1 LPELGEI
8 RVNLKRESIEMP
20 FANLCSEVSR
30 FLQGSRKV
38 MESDILLIDDSAI
51 FRKTVKNLLASSLP
65 SVSIEEASDAKEAFG
80 KIDERLPRLIFM
92 DIRLPDKSGLELTRE
107 IKDLHPSVTIV
118 MLSGY
123 DSQETQ
129 EVALAGGASLFLSK
143 GSVTSKEIVEVAESV
158 LFPNGQE

>member
-1 LPELGEI
+1 M
-8 RVNLKRESIEMP
+8 NLKGKSIEVP
-20 FANLCSEVSR
+20 FANLCSGVSR
-30 FLQGSRKV
+30 FLQRSRKV
-38 MESDILLIDDSAI
+38 AVSGILLIDDSAI
-51 FRKTVKNLLASSLP
+51 FRKTVKSVLASSLP
-65 SVSIEEASDAKEAFG
+65 SVSIEEASDAKEASG
-80 KIDERLPRLIFM
+80 KIDECLPKLIFM

-107 IKDLHPSVTIV
+107 IKGLHPTVTIV

-129 EVALAGGASLFLSK
+129 EVALTGGASLFLSK